1 MNNQFSFFKD
11 KAVSGFSRPGQP
23 VRVPRY
29 SHQPLDAHLQTGN
42 FQEDND
48 YVPLF
53 QPQPV
58 QNDTW
63 GYVEEETFTPQLG
76 WANAYGMPQ

>member
-1 MNNQFSFFKD
+1 MNNPFFKD
-11 KAVSGFSRPGQP
+11 KGFSRPGQP

-29 SHQPLDAHLQTGN
+29 SHQEAAPHLQTGN
-42 FQEDND
+42 FQEDSD

-63 GYVEEETFTPQLG
+63 GYVEEDNFTP
-76 WANAYGMPQ
+76 